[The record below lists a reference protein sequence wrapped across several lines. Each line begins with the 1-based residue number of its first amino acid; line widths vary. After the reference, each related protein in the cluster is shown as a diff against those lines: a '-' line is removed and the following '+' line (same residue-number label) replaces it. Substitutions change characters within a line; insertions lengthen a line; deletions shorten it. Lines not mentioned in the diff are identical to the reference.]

1 LQRDK
6 SLIVRPDI
14 VADFRTNALNSSTRE
29 YLTAILDSLSVNFEI
44 FLVLEIETR
53 RRKISGREKIL
64 AMEKVL
70 HGN

>member
-1 LQRDK
+1 M
-6 SLIVRPDI
+6 
-14 VADFRTNALNSSTRE
+14 ADFRTNALNSSTRE

-44 FLVLEIETR
+44 FLVVEIETR

-64 AMEKVL
+64 VVKKVL